1 MLIEAARSCLLMVD
15 MQERLLP
22 AIHGFE
28 RVIENCG
35 LLLQVA
41 EKLDL
46 PLIVTEQ
53 YPKGLGPTVP
63 ELESKNA
70 TIFEK
75 LSFSGLRDEK
85 IRAHFKTLEDS
96 GFKQVIMCGVE
107 AHVCVLQTALDL
119 KLAGFEVFVVA
130 DACSSR
136 SAESVALALP
146 RLRHNGVQVVDAE
159 MAIFELAGKAGTP
172 EFKALSALIK

>member
-1 MLIEAARSCLLMVD
+1 MLIEAAKSCLLIVD
-15 MQERLLP
+15 MQEKLLP
-22 AIHGFE
+22 AIHDFE
-28 RVIENCG
+28 RVLEKCV

-70 TIFEK
+70 TVFEK
-75 LSFSGLRDEK
+75 LSFSGYNDDK
-85 IRAHFKTLEDS
+85 IRKHFETLDDS
-96 GFKQVIMCGVE
+96 GFKQVIVCGIE
-107 AHVCVLQTALDL
+107 AHVCVLQTALEL
-119 KLAGFEVFVVA
+119 KQAGFEVFVVA

-136 SAESVALALP
+136 AKQSATLAFS
-146 RLRHNGVQVVDAE
+146 RLRHNGVQVVDTE
-159 MAIFELAGKAGTP
+159 MALFELAGKAGTP

>member
-1 MLIEAARSCLLMVD
+1 MVD

-22 AIHGFE
+22 AIHDFE
-28 RVIENCG
+28 RVIQKCA
-35 LLLQVA
+35 LLLNVA
-41 EKLDL
+41 EELDL

-53 YPKGLGPTVP
+53 YPKGLGPTIA

-70 TIFEK
+70 SVFEK
-75 LSFSGLRDEK
+75 LSFSGFRDEK

-96 GFKQVIMCGVE
+96 GIKHVIVCGVE

-119 KLAGFEVFVVA
+119 KHAGFGVFVAA

-136 SAESVALALP
+136 SLAAADLAMS
-146 RLRHNGVQVVDAE
+146 RMRQAGVQVVDCE
-159 MAIFELAGKAGTP
+159 MAVFELIGKAGTP

>member
-1 MLIEAARSCLLMVD
+1 MLIEAARSCLLVVD

-22 AIHGFE
+22 AIHNFE
-28 RVIENCG
+28 GILAKCV

-53 YPKGLGPTVP
+53 YPKGLGPTVT

-70 TIFEK
+70 TVFEK
-75 LSFSGLRDEK
+75 LSFSGYRDEK
-85 IRAHFKTLEDS
+85 IRTHFKTLEDS
-96 GFKQVIMCGVE
+96 GFKQVIVCGVE

-119 KLAGFEVFVVA
+119 KEAGFDVFVVA

-136 SAESVALALP
+136 AESSAKLAWS
-146 RLRHNGVQVVDAE
+146 RLRHHGVQVVDSE
-159 MAIFELAGKAGTP
+159 MVVFELASKAGTP

>member
-22 AIHGFE
+22 AIHEFE
-28 RVIENCG
+28 RVIEQCA
-35 LLLQVA
+35 LLLRVA

-85 IRAHFKTLEDS
+85 IRSHFKTLEES
-96 GFKQVIMCGVE
+96 GFKQVIVCGVE
-107 AHVCVLQTALDL
+107 AHVCVLQTALEL
-119 KLAGFEVFVVA
+119 KQAGFEVFVVA

-136 SAESVALALP
+136 SAQSVALAMS
-146 RLRHNGVQVVDAE
+146 RLRHHGVQIVDAE
-159 MAIFELAGKAGTP
+159 MVLFELAAKAGTP

>member
-1 MLIEAARSCLLMVD
+1 MVD

-22 AIHGFE
+22 AIYEFE
-28 RVIENCG
+28 RVIEKCA

-46 PLIVTEQ
+46 PLIITEQ

-70 TIFEK
+70 TVFEK
-75 LSFSGLRDEK
+75 LSFSGYRDEK
-85 IRAHFKTLEDS
+85 IKAHFKTLGDS
-96 GFKQVIMCGVE
+96 GFKQVIIGGVE
-107 AHVCVLQTALDL
+107 AHVCVMQTAIDL
-119 KLAGFEVFVVA
+119 KLAGFDVFVVA

-136 SAESVALALP
+136 SPDSVALAWS
-146 RLRHNGVQVVDAE
+146 RLQHHGVQIVNCE
-159 MAIFELAGKAGTP
+159 MAMFELAGKAGTP
-172 EFKALSALIK
+172 EFRVLSALIK

>member
-1 MLIEAARSCLLMVD
+1 MLIEAARSCLVMVD

-22 AIHGFE
+22 AIHDFE
-28 RVIENCG
+28 RVLEKCV

-70 TIFEK
+70 TVFEK
-75 LSFSGLRDEK
+75 LSFSGYRDEK
-85 IRAHFKTLEDS
+85 IQAHFKTLEES
-96 GFKQVIMCGVE
+96 GFKQMIVCGIE

-119 KLAGFEVFVVA
+119 KRTGFEVFVVA

-136 SAESVALALP
+136 TAASAELAMS
-146 RLRHNGVQVVDAE
+146 RLCHNGVEVVNAE
-159 MAIFELAGKAGTP
+159 MALFELAGKAGTP

>member
-1 MLIEAARSCLLMVD
+1 MLIEAAKSCLLMID

-22 AIHGFE
+22 AIHAFE
-28 RVIENCG
+28 RVIENCQ

-46 PLIVTEQ
+46 PLIITEQ

-70 TIFEK
+70 LVFEK
-75 LSFSGLRDEK
+75 LSFSALRDEK
-85 IRAHFKTLEDS
+85 IKAHFKTMEDN
-96 GFKQVIMCGVE
+96 GFKQVVIFGVE

-119 KLAGFEVFVVA
+119 KAAGFEVFAVA

-136 SAESVALALP
+136 VPESAELAWG
-146 RLRHNGVQVVDAE
+146 RLRQNGIEVVNTE
-159 MAIFELAGKAGTP
+159 MAAFELAGKAGTP

>member
-1 MLIEAARSCLLMVD
+1 MLVEAAKSCLLMVD

-22 AIHGFE
+22 AIHDFE
-28 RVIENCG
+28 RLIEKCS

-53 YPKGLGPTVP
+53 YPKGLGPTIP
-63 ELESKNA
+63 ELENKNA
-70 TIFEK
+70 TVFEK
-75 LSFSGLRDEK
+75 LSFSGMRDEK

-96 GFKQVIMCGVE
+96 GFKQVLVCGAE

-119 KLAGFEVFVVA
+119 KAAGFEVFVVA

-136 SAESVALALP
+136 EENSVALALT
-146 RLRHNGVQVVDAE
+146 RLRHHGVQVVNAE
-159 MAIFELAGKAGTP
+159 MAVFELAGKAGTP
-172 EFKALSALIK
+172 EFKALSELIK